1 MHAGPELGYH
11 ALFEDAGMAAVA
23 FIGLGNMGYPMAGH
37 LQRAGHDVTV
47 WNRTAAKAQAWANTY
62 SGGPNSGKVAT
73 SPAAA
78 ARHADIV
85 LTCVG
90 RDEDLAQ
97 VLQGPEG
104 ILAGLRDHAL
114 LIDHSTVS
122 ADISRKIAG
131 EWLKPGQEFV
141 DAPVSG
147 GQQGAING
155 QLSIFC
161 GGSAAAVAKA
171 QPILAAYAKA
181 QAHVG
186 PAGSGQL
193 AKMVNQICVAG
204 VIQGVAEGMLFAQ
217 QAGLDVAQ
225 VMALVAQGAGSSW
238 QLANRHATMI
248 AGEYDHG
255 FAVDWMRKDL
265 DIVEAE
271 AARLGLNLP
280 LTPQINDFYR
290 DVQAMGG
297 GRWDTSSLL
306 KRLQEIAATIAASTG
321 KPA

>member
-1 MHAGPELGYH
+1 
-11 ALFEDAGMAAVA
+11 MAALA

-47 WNRTAAKAQAWANTY
+47 WNRTTAKAHAWAASY
-62 SGGPNSGKVAT
+62 GGQVAA

-78 ARHADIV
+78 ARSADIV

-90 RDEDLAQ
+90 RDDDLAQ

-122 ADISRKIAG
+122 ADISRKIAR
-131 EWLKPGQEFV
+131 EWLRPAQAFV

-161 GGSAAAVAKA
+161 GGDASAVAKA
-171 QPILAAYAKA
+171 QPVLAAYAKA

-225 VMALVAQGAGSSW
+225 VMGLVAQGAGSSW
-238 QLANRHATMI
+238 QLANRHTTMI
-248 AGEYDHG
+248 AGQYEHG

-271 AARLGLNLP
+271 AARMGLDLP

-306 KRLQEIAATIAASTG
+306 KRLQEIAATHAASTG
-321 KPA
+321 KLA

>member
-1 MHAGPELGYH
+1 
-11 ALFEDAGMAAVA
+11 MAAIA

-37 LQRAGHDVTV
+37 LQRAGHDVVV
-47 WNRTAAKAQAWANTY
+47 WNRTRQKANDWVSAY
-62 SGGPNSGKVAT
+62 GGRTAE

-78 ARHADIV
+78 AKQAEIV

-90 RDEDLAQ
+90 RDEDLVQ

-104 ILAGLRDHAL
+104 ILAGLDETAL

-122 ADISRKIAG
+122 ADISRVIAG
-131 EWLKPGQEFV
+131 QWLKPGQSFV

-171 QPILAAYAKA
+171 QPVLAIYAKA

-186 PAGSGQL
+186 PVGNGQL

-225 VMALVAQGAGSSW
+225 VMGLVAQGAGSSW
-238 QLANRHATMI
+238 QLANRHLTMI

-271 AARLGLNLP
+271 ATRLGLNLP
-280 LTPQINDFYR
+280 LTPQINHFYR

-297 GRWDTSSLL
+297 GRWDTSSLFR
-306 KRLQEIAATIAASTG
+306 RLQEIAASTG

>member
-1 MHAGPELGYH
+1 MLKI
-11 ALFEDAGMAAVA
+11 A
-23 FIGLGNMGYPMAGH
+23 FIGLGVMGYPMAGH
-37 LQRAGHDVTV
+37 LLRAGYPVTV
-47 WNRTAAKAQAWANTY
+47 WNRSRAKADAWCQEHGGRQADT
-62 SGGPNSGKVAT
+62 
-73 SPAAA
+73 PAAA
-78 ARHADIV
+78 AAAADIV

-90 RDEDLAQ
+90 RDSDLEEV
-97 VLQGPEG
+97 VLGPDGLIEG
-104 ILAGLRDHAL
+104 LQPGSL

-122 ADISRKIAG
+122 ARISRHLATALARQQVG
-131 EWLKPGQEFV
+131 YV

-161 GGSAAAVAKA
+161 GGSVEDHARAEPVLAV
-171 QPILAAYAKA
+171 YAKA
-181 QAHVG
+181 QAHLGPVG
-186 PAGSGQL
+186 HGQL

-204 VIQGVAEGMLFAQ
+204 VIQGLAEGMHFAE

-225 VMALVAQGAGSSW
+225 VMALVGNGAGSSW
-238 QLANRHATMI
+238 QLLNRHRTMI

-265 DIVEAE
+265 DIVLSEAE
-271 AARLGLNLP
+271 NMGIELES
-280 LTPQINDFYR
+280 TSQINDFYK

-306 KRLQEIAATIAASTG
+306 KRLQG
-321 KPA
+321 